1 MATIIF
7 EQVSV
12 SRSLDANGNK
22 QDVYRYWTS
31 EHGTLGR
38 FRASEKIGYGE
49 NVKWQSFNFVSY
61 GVIADRLHKMKLKE
75 GSKLYIL
82 GELIPEVFEGK
93 EGKVNRMV
101 VKILDVRFAS
111 GSIKKNDIH
120 ETAPEKNVTTEKN
133 EKSKVIPVPKVSETS
148 NEQKNYSSI
157 PIPKMQKVETKEVKG
172 NDEILDLD
180 IEDIFSSSSGFMGM

>member
-111 GSIKKNDIH
+111 GSMKKNDTH
-120 ETAPEKNVTTEKN
+120 EKVPEKTVITETREKN
-133 EKSKVIPVPKVSETS
+133 NAIPIPKVNTS

-157 PIPKMQKVETKEVKG
+157 PVPKMQKVDAKEVDG
-172 NDEILDLD
+172 NDEILNLD